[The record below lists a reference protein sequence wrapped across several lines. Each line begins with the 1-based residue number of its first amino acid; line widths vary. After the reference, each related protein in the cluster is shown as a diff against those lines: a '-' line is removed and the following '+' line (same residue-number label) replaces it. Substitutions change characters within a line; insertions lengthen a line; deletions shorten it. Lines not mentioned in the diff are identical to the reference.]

1 MGRQKERPRG
11 EQPQGLDQVSRAP
24 LDASHRVGDLQAD
37 GNSRLRIAQEELRE
51 TEAALEA
58 SLDEMEV
65 LAAEQAALKASIE
78 ANEAKL
84 RLITKIMRR
93 TSLPL
98 EMRNQM
104 VRDLLAGGAS

>member
-1 MGRQKERPRG
+1 M
-11 EQPQGLDQVSRAP
+11 
-24 LDASHRVGDLQAD
+24 
-37 GNSRLRIAQEELRE
+37 RE

>member
-1 MGRQKERPRG
+1 MTISDADRRTR
-11 EQPQGLDQVSRAP
+11 LQVA
-24 LDASHRVGDLQAD
+24 QA
-37 GNSRLRIAQEELRE
+37 ELRE
-51 TEAALEA
+51 TEAELEA
-58 SLDEMEV
+58 SLDEMEQ

-98 EMRNQM
+98 EVRSQM

>member
-1 MGRQKERPRG
+1 MTNGNAR
-11 EQPQGLDQVSRAP
+11 
-24 LDASHRVGDLQAD
+24 LQT
-37 GNSRLRIAQEELRE
+37 AQEELLE

-58 SLDEMEV
+58 ELNEMEG
-65 LAAEQAALKASIE
+65 LAAEQATLKASIE

-93 TSLPL
+93 TNLSL
-98 EMRNQM
+98 EVRHQM